1 MTDRNTIKSEEM
13 RELTAI
19 ELETVAGGLL
29 PYYAAINMFVN
40 PLDIR
45 ALNPQPLPPRVA
57 LR

>member
-1 MTDRNTIKSEEM
+1 MTDCNTMKSEEM
-13 RELTAI
+13 RELTAV
-19 ELETVAGGLL
+19 ELEAVAGGLL

-57 LR
+57 LG